1 MEKQNNLIRVF
12 TGSEI
17 SVILLKGELEENGIA
32 ALVKND
38 FQSGAAAGFYGGS
51 SSGIDLYIQEDDMKI
66 AEPIIEEF
74 ILNNAE

>member
-32 ALVKND
+32 SLIRND
-38 FQSGAAAGFYGGS
+38 YQSGASAGFYGGS
-51 SSGIDLYIQEDDMKI
+51 ASGIDLFIQESDLKT